1 MNPKLNWGILSTG
14 RIAQVFAH
22 AVLESKTGRLAA
34 VGSRTISSARRF
46 ASQFRIPQAHG
57 SYSALL
63 QDPTVDA
70 VYIAT
75 PHPSHAQWAIRAAK
89 AGKHILCEKPLT
101 MNTGETQ
108 RVIAAIKRHK
118 VFLMEAFA
126 YRPHPQTAKLLELI
140 RRGTIGEVR
149 LIQSS
154 FCYNA
159 AYDPSNRIFNR
170 KLGGGGIL
178 DIGCYPVSMAR
189 LIAGAAH
196 RKLFLDPL
204 EVRGIGRIGRT
215 GVDEW
220 AMALLKFP
228 GNILAEVTCGVRT
241 EGETVLRVHGSKG
254 SITVPMPFSAGRKA
268 GKTQILIRKGNRVQT
283 LTVKSSQSLYVWEAD
298 ATARSIRR
306 GKRESSSMNWADSL
320 GNAKTLDRWLNAI
333 R

>member
-1 MNPKLNWGILSTG
+1 MNWGILSTG
-14 RIAQVFAH
+14 RIAGVFAQ

-34 VGSRTISSARRF
+34 VGSRNLRSAKRF
-46 ASQFRIPQAHG
+46 ASEFKIPNVHD
-57 SYSALL
+57 SYAKLL
-63 QDPTVDA
+63 KDTSVEA

-75 PHPSHAQWAIRAAK
+75 PHPSHAEWAIKAAK

-101 MNTGETQ
+101 MNVRETKS
-108 RVIAAIKRHK
+108 VLAAARRHK

-140 RRGTIGEVR
+140 RRGAIGEVR

-178 DIGCYPVSMAR
+178 DIGCYPVSIAR
-189 LIAGAAH
+189 LIAGVAR
-196 RKLFLDPL
+196 RKPFLDPV

-215 GVDEW
+215 GVVEW

-228 GNILAEVTCGVRT
+228 GDILAEVTCGVRT

-254 SITVPMPFSAGRKA
+254 SITIPMPFSAGRKA
-268 GKTQILIRKGNRVQT
+268 GKTQIFIRKGERVQT
-283 LTVKSSQSLYVWEAD
+283 LTVKSDQSLYVWEAD
-298 ATARSIRR
+298 ATVNSIRR
-306 GKRESSSMNWADSL
+306 GKRESSFMNWADSL
-320 GNAKTLDRWLNAI
+320 GNSKTLDLWLRAI